1 MTNSR
6 REFLSLAGYTFL
18 FSSFPSIT
26 RASSKKR
33 ILILVELQGA
43 NDGLN
48 TVIPLNQDYYYR
60 LRPTIGIEKNRILN
74 ISKENGLHYSLKD
87 IAKVKMETRLFKN
100 LGYPHPVLSHFRS
113 IDIWETEDGKKQFR
127 NGWLVDL

>member
-1 MTNSR
+1 MINSR
-6 REFLSLAGYTFL
+6 REFLSLAAHTFL
-18 FSSFPSIT
+18 FSSFPT
-26 RASSKKR
+26 LAKSKINKK

-74 ISKENGLHYSLKD
+74 ISNNNGLHYRLKN
-87 IAKVKMETRLFKN
+87 IEYVISYTLIN
-100 LGYPHPVLSHFRS
+100 TN
-113 IDIWETEDGKKQFR
+113 ID
-127 NGWLVDL
+127 